1 MGRDFPQLAEPELDC
16 RLPVLLLRTSRYPLH
31 HGTLAAIR
39 SLGRAGIE
47 VHAILEPG
55 ITPAGTSRYLH
66 RCHGWGPPPHL
77 GGSLARYLEGIAER
91 IGRPTLLIALDDAG
105 AIYIAENAGELK
117 TSFVFPPQWPGT
129 PRMVADKAT
138 LLEAGQRNGI
148 AMPPSRIPATGA
160 ELRQAVGMLGLPL
173 IAKWARPWLLPTGLR
188 STTLVTSLQQAQRLL
203 GRAHDP
209 ANQAAGPLILQR
221 RIPSAGGDWFFHGY
235 FDASSRCLFGGTGR
249 KHVARPAHAGHTVAG
264 EWVLNPRLERLAHEI
279 VSTLGY
285 TGLVDLDFR
294 LDTERTDRSD
304 PDKGGTYHLL
314 DFNPRLGAQFRLFQ
328 DRQCLDLVRALHLD
342 QSGRAVPR
350 PRPAPGRTLIVENQ
364 YAQHALASFTRPL
377 SKIRRGR
384 RADEL
389 AWWAADDPRP
399 FFVMGK
405 LSLAG
410 ALTSARPGRRRR

>member
-1 MGRDFPQLAEPELDC
+1 MLRDSPQSAEPQLDC
-16 RLPVLLLRTSRYPLH
+16 RLPVLLLRTNRYPLH

-39 SLGRAGIE
+39 SLGRAGVE

-77 GGSLARYLEGIAER
+77 GDSLARYLDGIATR
-91 IGRPTLLIALDDAG
+91 IGRPTLLIPLDDAG
-105 AIYIAENAGELK
+105 AIYIAENAAELK
-117 TSFVFPPQWPGT
+117 TRFVFPPQWPST

-138 LLEAGQRNGI
+138 LLEAGRRNGI
-148 AMPPSRIPATGA
+148 AMPPSRTPATGA
-160 ELRQAVGMLGLPL
+160 ELREAVDVLGLPL

-188 STTLVTSLQQAQRLL
+188 STMLVTTLQQAQRLL
-203 GRAHDP
+203 ARTHDP
-209 ANQAAGPLILQR
+209 ASQAAGPLILQR
-221 RIPSAGGDWFFHGY
+221 RIPPAGGDWFFHGY
-235 FDASSRCLFGGTGR
+235 FDASSKCLFGGTGR

-279 VSTLGY
+279 VGALSY

-294 LDTERTDRSD
+294 LDTDGADCSD
-304 PDKGGTYHLL
+304 PYQGTYHLL

-342 QSGRAVPR
+342 QSGRGVPR

-364 YAQHALASFTRPL
+364 YAQHTLATFTRPF
-377 SKIRRGR
+377 STIRRGR

-410 ALTSARPGRRRR
+410 ALTRARPGGRRR